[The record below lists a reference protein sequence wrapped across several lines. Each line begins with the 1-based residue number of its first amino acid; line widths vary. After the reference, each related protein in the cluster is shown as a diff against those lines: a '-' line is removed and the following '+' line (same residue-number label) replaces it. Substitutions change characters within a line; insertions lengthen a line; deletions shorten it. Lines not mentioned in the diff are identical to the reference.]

1 MQESTARPVN
11 TPAAILC
18 HLPALQHNVYVEVR
32 IRTTYVFYIM
42 WYRHEYVTKYDAEC
56 CLLVMWVV
64 LSCVVSMSLS
74 CVLALSARHV
84 MHTNMWC

>member
-1 MQESTARPVN
+1 MQKDTAVTCHSTFSSCTSMTTAMQESTARPVN

-42 WYRHEYVTKYDAEC
+42 WYR
-56 CLLVMWVV
+56 
-64 LSCVVSMSLS
+64 SMSLS
-74 CVLALSARHV
+74 TMQSAV
-84 MHTNMWC
+84 Y